1 LNKRERE
8 IATVKTNSIEQ
19 QINNEKKKHL
29 NKKKTFTNNY
39 FWSVDA

>member
-19 QINNEKKKHL
+19 QINNEKKKKHL
-29 NKKKTFTNNY
+29 KKKKKKN
-39 FWSVDA
+39 DMKKGIM